1 MPINQS
7 SSGMCFKGQI
17 FSKFLTESQQLAC
30 GLRAFL
36 TVRVDHL
43 LCLVSQLRSHGGS
56 RHCCSLKAK
65 YASLT

>member
-43 LCLVSQLRSHGGS
+43 LCCRMLGVTVTVSWWF
-56 RHCCSLKAK
+56 
-65 YASLT
+65 